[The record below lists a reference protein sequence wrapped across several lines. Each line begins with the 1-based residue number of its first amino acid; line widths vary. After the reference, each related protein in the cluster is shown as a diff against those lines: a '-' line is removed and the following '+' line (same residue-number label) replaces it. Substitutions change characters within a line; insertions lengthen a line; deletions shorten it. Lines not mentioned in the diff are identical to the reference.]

1 MNVMKKTLIASL
13 VVVVVIASLYFFA
26 REPFDR
32 FSPWIEQEY
41 VYVEIQNE
49 PTDDNGRYKYKEQ
62 GITEDGETKRVVF
75 TTSTR
80 LDTGTFV
87 RVLAKGTYTET
98 FTLINETDMPS
109 N

>member
-1 MNVMKKTLIASL
+1 MMKKKLIISCL
-13 VVVVVIASLYFFA
+13 VVVILTSLYIFF

-32 FSPWIEQEY
+32 FNPLIEQEY

-49 PTDDNGRYKYKEQ
+49 PTDDDGRYKYKEK

-80 LDTGTFV
+80 FDQGTLLK
-87 RVLAKGTYTET
+87 VLAKGNYTKEYR
-98 FTLINETDMPS
+98 LIKRDEMP
-109 N
+109 NLNR